1 MSIYKCLRE
10 YIYIVKNYLGGNN
23 LDSFNIYK
31 DIAERTQGDIY
42 VGVVG
47 PVRTGKSTFIKKFM
61 DLMVIPKIENNY
73 KKERAKDEL
82 PQSGSGK
89 GIHTTEPKFVP
100 NEAVEISLD
109 DEIKFKVRMVDCVGY
124 IVKSALGYLDGE
136 DAKMVHTPWY
146 DYEIPFEDA
155 AELGTRKV
163 IQDHSTIGLVVTTDG
178 TITGIN
184 REDYT
189 SAEERVINELKEI
202 KKPFIVVLNSATPN
216 APETKAL
223 KMEMEEKYKVT
234 VQVLDVYNMD
244 EDDIEEIFKSILKE
258 FPVKE
263 INIDMPEWLE
273 KLDPSHWLK
282 KDFFNIVKN
291 MSKDIFK
298 VKDIK
303 ASLDTIKSDEYLG
316 ASLLIE
322 MDLGVGKG
330 RILLKPEDGIFYK
343 VLSEICDVDVVSESD
358 LLSLMKELNGAK
370 KEYDKVRDALEEVK
384 ATGYG
389 LVAPQLSEMTFEEPE
404 IVKQGNKFGVKL
416 KASAPSLHL
425 IKADIKT
432 EISPIM
438 GSEKESEELVKA
450 LLDQFESD
458 PTSLWQSN
466 MFGKSLEVL
475 VKEGLQNKLYKM
487 PEDVQVKIQKT
498 LQKIINEGNGGLIC
512 IIL

>member
-1 MSIYKCLRE
+1 M
-10 YIYIVKNYLGGNN
+10 
-23 LDSFNIYK
+23 DSFNIYK

-47 PVRTGKSTFIKKFM
+47 PVRTGKSTFIKRFM
-61 DLMVIPKIENNY
+61 DLMVIPKIENSF

-89 GIHTTEPKFVP
+89 SIHTTEPKFVP

-109 DEIKFKVRMVDCVGY
+109 EEIRFKVRMVDCVGY
-124 IVKSALGYLDGE
+124 IVKAALGYLDGE
-136 DAKMVHTPWY
+136 EAKMVHTPWY

-155 AELGTRKV
+155 AEIGTRKV

-178 TITGIN
+178 SITGIE
-184 REDYT
+184 REEYLD
-189 SAEERVINELKEI
+189 AEDRVISELKSI
-202 KKPFIVVLNSATPN
+202 KKPFIVVLNSAKPN

-223 KMEMEEKYKVT
+223 QMEMEEKYKVT
-234 VQVLDVYNMD
+234 VQVLDVYNMN
-244 EDDIEEIFKSILKE
+244 EDDIEEIFKQVLKE

-273 KLDPSHWLK
+273 KLEPSHWLK
-282 KDFFNIVKN
+282 KDFFNIIKD
-291 MSKDIFK
+291 MSKDISK

-303 ASLDTIKSDEYLG
+303 ASLNCMKSDEYLG
-316 ASLLIE
+316 TSLLIE
-322 MDLGVGKG
+322 MDLGVGTG
-330 RILLKPEDGIFYK
+330 RILLKPQDGIFYK
-343 VLSEICDVDVVSESD
+343 VLSEICDLDVVSESD
-358 LLSLMKELNGAK
+358 LLSLIKELNHAK
-370 KEYDKVRDALEEVK
+370 KEYDKVKDALEEVK
-384 ATGYG
+384 KSGYG
-389 LVAPQLSEMTFEEPE
+389 LVAPELSEMTFEEPE

-416 KASAPSLHL
+416 KASAPSLHF

-450 LLDQFESD
+450 LLDQFETD
-458 PTSLWQSN
+458 PASLWQSN

-475 VKEGLQNKLYKM
+475 VKEGLQNKLYRM
-487 PEDVQVKIQKT
+487 PEDVQVKIQRT

>member
-1 MSIYKCLRE
+1 M
-10 YIYIVKNYLGGNN
+10 
-23 LDSFNIYK
+23 DSFNIYK

-61 DLMVIPKIENNY
+61 DLMVIPKIDNNY

-89 GIHTTEPKFVP
+89 SIHTTEPKFVP

-109 DEIKFKVRMVDCVGY
+109 DEIRFKVRMVDCVGY
-124 IVKSALGYLDGE
+124 IVKGALGYLDGE
-136 DAKMVHTPWY
+136 EAKMVHTPWY

-155 AELGTRKV
+155 AEIGTRKV
-163 IQDHSTIGLVVTTDG
+163 ITDHSTIGLVITTDG
-178 TITGIN
+178 SITGIS
-184 REDYT
+184 REDYME
-189 SAEERVINELKEI
+189 AEERVIAELQSI
-202 KKPFIVVLNSATPN
+202 NKPFIVVLNSSKPN

-223 KMEMEEKYKVT
+223 KKELEEKYKVT
-234 VQVLDVYNMD
+234 VQILDVFNMN
-244 EDDIEEIFKSILKE
+244 EDDIEEIFNHVLKE

-273 KLDPSHWLK
+273 KLDSGHWLK
-282 KDFFNIVKN
+282 KDFFNIVKE
-291 MSKDIFK
+291 MSKNISK

-303 ASLDTIKSDEYLG
+303 ISIDNMKSDEYLG
-316 ASLLIE
+316 TNTLTE
-322 MDLGVGKG
+322 MDMGNGTG
-330 RILLKPEDGIFYK
+330 RILLKPEDGVFYK
-343 VLSEICDVDVVSESD
+343 VLSEICDLDVQSESD
-358 LLSLMKELNGAK
+358 LLSLIKELNYAK
-370 KEYDKVRDALEEVK
+370 KEYDKVKDALDEVRE
-384 ATGYG
+384 TGYG
-389 LVAPQLSEMTFEEPE
+389 LVAPQLSEMKFEEPE
-404 IVKQGNKFGVKL
+404 IVKQGNKYGVKL

-450 LLDQFESD
+450 LLDQFETD

-487 PEDVQVKIQKT
+487 PEDVQVKIQRT